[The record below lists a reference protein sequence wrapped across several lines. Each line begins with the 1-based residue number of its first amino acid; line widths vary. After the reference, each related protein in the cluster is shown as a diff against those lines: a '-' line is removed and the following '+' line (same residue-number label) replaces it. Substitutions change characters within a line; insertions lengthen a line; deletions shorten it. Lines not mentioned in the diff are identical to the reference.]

1 VRGVTPGSRTNQVSL
16 TRGDTNPSNN
26 NATFTVTVLGT
37 CGNPFGNGTNVT
49 CPAGNAFNSSL
60 ANTTIP
66 AGVVAATFCCV
77 SVLAALAG
85 VCLIWPLLTL
95 CVDL

>member
-26 NATFTVTVLGT
+26 NATSTVTVLGT

-60 ANTTIP
+60 DTIIP
-66 AGVVAATFCCV
+66 PGVSAVSACCV
-77 SVLAALAG
+77 SVLAGACGHPSGISLFALSVG
-85 VCLIWPLLTL
+85 
-95 CVDL
+95 